1 MTSLTEAMPASM
13 SGQSARALA
22 TGLGWFSIGLGL
34 AEVLAPGKLARTL
47 GMEGSETL
55 ISAYGIR
62 ELAAGVGI
70 LSSND
75 PTPWV
80 WGRVAGDA
88 LDIATLAV
96 GLTGDNPK
104 KGNVGLALAAVLG
117 ATALDVIC
125 ARSLSADRQQQQ
137 RRLQQAARDYS
148 DRSGFPGGVQAARGA
163 ASDFEAPA
171 DFRTPEA
178 LRPWPTT

>member
-1 MTSLTEAMPASM
+1 
-13 SGQSARALA
+13 
-22 TGLGWFSIGLGL
+22 
-34 AEVLAPGKLARTL
+34 
-47 GMEGSETL
+47 
-55 ISAYGIR
+55 
-62 ELAAGVGI
+62 
-70 LSSND
+70 
-75 PTPWV
+75 
-80 WGRVAGDA
+80 VAGDA

-104 KGNVGLALAAVLG
+104 KGNIGLALAAVLG

-125 ARSLSADRQQQQ
+125 AQSLSTDRQQQQ
-137 RRLQQAARDYS
+137 RRLQQAVRDYS